1 MKQTLVV
8 YASRYG
14 YTRHYAQWI
23 ARQLGCCAV
32 EAGQVRAQQL
42 AACEVLVYGGGLY
55 AGGLN
60 GAKKVLADPCA
71 LAGKELVL
79 FTCGL
84 ADPADGPSRE
94 HIRAGLAKT
103 LPEPVM
109 GQAHLFFLRGGMDY
123 ARLSLVHRAMMAMLR
138 RMLLKKPEAERTG
151 QDKDLLATYGQ
162 SVDFVEPET
171 ARPLVELVQ
180 GL

>member
-1 MKQTLVV
+1 M
-8 YASRYG
+8 
-14 YTRHYAQWI
+14 
-23 ARQLGCCAV
+23 
-32 EAGQVRAQQL
+32 RAEQL

-60 GAKKVLADPCA
+60 GAKKILADPCA

-84 ADPADGPSRE
+84 ADPADGPTRE

-109 GQAHLFFLRGGMDY
+109 GPAHLFFLRGGMDY

-138 RMLLKKPEAERTG
+138 RMLLKKGGGMT
-151 QDKDLLATYGQ
+151 QDDRALLAAFRTP
-162 SVDFVEPET
+162 VDFVDIS
-171 ARPLVELVQ
+171 ALAPLVAACGVPCWKAEK
-180 GL
+180 

>member
-1 MKQTLVV
+1 
-8 YASRYG
+8 
-14 YTRHYAQWI
+14 
-23 ARQLGCCAV
+23 
-32 EAGQVRAQQL
+32 
-42 AACEVLVYGGGLY
+42 
-55 AGGLN
+55 
-60 GAKKVLADPCA
+60 
-71 LAGKELVL
+71 
-79 FTCGL
+79 
-84 ADPADGPSRE
+84 
-94 HIRAGLAKT
+94 
-103 LPEPVM
+103 
-109 GQAHLFFLRGGMDY
+109 MDY